1 MSDILNH
8 IEENRKE
15 TKRLIGMEYEQLQQL
30 IQNAEQL
37 HHDKQALLES
47 KKVRIITGGGGRKPK
62 LSIKEQIILT
72 LVYLRH
78 LTTFQFLG
86 IQFGVSES
94 TANDTFN
101 YWLPLLRELL
111 PSSLIEQVKKKNLTM
126 K

>member
-8 IEENRKE
+8 IEENPKE
-15 TKRLIGMEYEQLQQL
+15 TKRLIGVEYEQLQQL

-37 HHDKQALLES
+37 HHKKQALLES
-47 KKVRIITGGGGRKPK
+47 NQVRIITGGGGRKPK
-62 LSIKEQIILT
+62 LSITEQIILT

-78 LTTFQFLG
+78 MTTFQLWG

-111 PSSLIEQVKKKNLTM
+111 PSSLIEQVKKKNLTI